1 MERGES
7 PDRGMRKR
15 QLQDELELLKAA
27 EAAEQLLAEQR
38 EESEDWGW
46 PERKKS
52 GATAAHRPVSHHL
65 RAFLTRLTTNAVGE
79 VYQWSH
85 TPKSVP
91 NLPATAFV
99 RKIGNAVVRTWQG
112 EDKAKGSHFPHV
124 E

>member
-27 EAAEQLLAEQR
+27 EAAEQR

-79 VYQWSH
+79 VHQWSH

-99 RKIGNAVVRTWQG
+99 RKLANTVVRTWAGGGRG
-112 EDKAKGSHFPHV
+112 EREPHSPC
-124 E
+124 